1 VLARRFSVPLANTP
15 SHLRAWPIYAAGI
28 VGSACGAFVL
38 IASVL
43 LKAQMYGQKKA
54 LAELLFPHFFEH
66 SLGYV
71 FVSALAGF
79 LYLWPTRNSRR
90 FLARPSS
97 QHHA

>member
-1 VLARRFSVPLANTP
+1 
-15 SHLRAWPIYAAGI
+15 
-28 VGSACGAFVL
+28 VL

-54 LAELLFPHFFEH
+54 LAELLFPHVFEH

-71 FVSALAGF
+71 FVSALAGL
-79 LYLWPTRNSRR
+79 LYLWSARNS
-90 FLARPSS
+90 PSS